1 VSRLLTRHPAAAA
14 FCCYALVS
22 FLHLGLPALVQS
34 GNRYVG
40 YGYDPQIFI
49 WSFAWWPH
57 AVLDGQNPIVTHAVW
72 APVGLNLTWTTT
84 VPGIALLFA
93 PLTFLAG
100 PTVSYDVAAVLVTAL
115 AAWTA
120 YLLCRYLTRAFWPSL
135 FGGYVFGFSSY
146 VLAQDGRGHL
156 HLSAVFL
163 VPLVPLAVLRFLDG
177 RSSRRR
183 LAVELGVLYAFQLL
197 FSTEVAF
204 TLAVALAVGL
214 VVAYALVPSRRER
227 LRAAAL
233 PVAGAV
239 VVTAVLTAPFLY
251 YLATG
256 FQSQLTNADAFVADL
271 ANYVVP
277 TRITAIG
284 GGWFEGLTARF
295 PGNPSEQ
302 DAYLGIPLLVIVA
315 LFGVERFRSS
325 GGRFVLACLAIAF
338 LASLG
343 PHLTVGGRSVVWAP
357 WSLVRKLPV
366 FENVFTTRLPVY
378 VSLAAAVV
386 GALWMAGRP
395 GGALRWLLPALAV
408 LALVPDP
415 VRGGF
420 AGPYD
425 VPDFFTSSI
434 YRDCLDRGERVVP
447 FPYRGGFTLL
457 WQPHT
462 GFRWNLAGGDLG
474 PAIPSQFETPLSV
487 PELSGLPLRQ
497 DQVDAVRAFLQANQ
511 VTSIVVD
518 GAYARDY
525 TPVLDQIATPHRV
538 GGVVMYHL
546 TRFPPP
552 CPAPHAGPA

>member
-1 VSRLLTRHPAAAA
+1 VSRLLTRHPNATASG
-14 FCCYALVS
+14 CYVLVS
-22 FLHLGLPALVQS
+22 FLYLGLPALVQS
-34 GNRYVG
+34 GHRYVG

-57 AVLDGQNPIVTHAVW
+57 AVLHGQNPIVTHAVW

-84 VPGIALLFA
+84 VPGLAYLFA
-93 PLTFLAG
+93 PLTLLAG
-100 PTVSYDVAAVLVTAL
+100 ATVSYDIAAVLVTAL
-115 AAWTA
+115 SAWTA

-135 FGGYVFGFSSY
+135 VGGYLFGFSSY
-146 VLAQDGRGHL
+146 VLAQGGRGHL

-163 VPLVPLAVLRFLDG
+163 VPLVPLVVLRFLDG
-177 RSSRRR
+177 RTSGRR
-183 LAVELGVLYAFQLL
+183 LAVELGVLFAFQIL

-214 VVAYALVPSRRER
+214 VLAYVLVPARRAR

-284 GGWFEGLTARF
+284 GSWFDSLTARF

-302 DAYLGIPLLVIVA
+302 DAYLGVPLLVIVA
-315 LFGVERFRSS
+315 LFGVERFRSP
-325 GGRFVLACLAIAF
+325 GGRFLLVCLAVAF
-338 LASLG
+338 VATLG
-343 PHLTVGGRSVVWAP
+343 PRLTVGGRSVGWAP
-357 WSLVRKLPV
+357 WSLVRRLPV

-378 VSLAAAVV
+378 VSLVAGVV
-386 GALWMAGRP
+386 VALWMAGRRS
-395 GGALRWLLPALAV
+395 GTLRWLLPALAV

-420 AGPYD
+420 AGPYGL
-425 VPDFFTSSI
+425 PAFFTSSS
-434 YRDCLDRGERVVP
+434 YRDCLDPRERVVP

-474 PAIPSQFETPLSV
+474 PAIPSQFETAENA
-487 PELSGLPLRQ
+487 PELSGLPLRP
-497 DQVDAVRAFLQANQ
+497 DQVDEVRAFLQSNQ

-518 GAYARDY
+518 GSYASDY

-538 GGVVMYHL
+538 GGVVLYHL

-552 CPAPHAGPA
+552 CPSAE